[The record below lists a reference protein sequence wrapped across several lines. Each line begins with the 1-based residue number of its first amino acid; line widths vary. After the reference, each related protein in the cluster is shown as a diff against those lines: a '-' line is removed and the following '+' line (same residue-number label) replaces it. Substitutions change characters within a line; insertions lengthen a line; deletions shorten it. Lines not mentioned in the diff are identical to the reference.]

1 MQWHLG
7 EALNDQAFSELV
19 TTGVHQDVQA
29 VPASHP
35 QYIGLPESINQQRQ
49 VYVKPEAKAAWH
61 VASIAFRV
69 DNAGKVLHTAVLSC
83 RIDTQSL
90 ILTHSS
96 LFAVSKL
103 VVFLLMMALL
113 P

>member
-1 MQWHLG
+1 MLQDKGKLGKTMQWHLG

-61 VASIAFRV
+61 VASIASESTMPGR
-69 DNAGKVLHTAVLSC
+69 C
-83 RIDTQSL
+83 C
-90 ILTHSS
+90 ILQC
-96 LFAVSKL
+96 
-103 VVFLLMMALL
+103 
-113 P
+113 